1 MCDAMNVIDK
11 LNEEFDEVQNK
22 NIELEKQLREKDRQ
36 LESYKSELNFR
47 RLQSDFNSTLSP
59 MQCDPMN
66 VGIFIDNNLQ
76 FIKDNNILGPCKDD
90 LEEYEYHCK
99 IIDQRKNDPEFS
111 VKAYYYDNIQ
121 GLLDELSM
129 PLKIWFTHG
138 EKHWLEKN
146 KPEVL

>member
-1 MCDAMNVIDK
+1 MNVIDK

-36 LESYKSELNFR
+36 LELYKSEINFR
-47 RLQSDFNSTLSP
+47 RLQSDFQEKSLDIHTLE
-59 MQCDPMN
+59 
-66 VGIFIDNNLQ
+66 IFIDNNLQ

-99 IIDQRKNDPEFS
+99 IMDQRKNDPEFS
-111 VKAYYYDNIQ
+111 PEAYYYDNIQ
-121 GLLDELSM
+121 GLLDELFM

-138 EKHWLEKN
+138 EKYNFFYQRMSMCISIK
-146 KPEVL
+146 K